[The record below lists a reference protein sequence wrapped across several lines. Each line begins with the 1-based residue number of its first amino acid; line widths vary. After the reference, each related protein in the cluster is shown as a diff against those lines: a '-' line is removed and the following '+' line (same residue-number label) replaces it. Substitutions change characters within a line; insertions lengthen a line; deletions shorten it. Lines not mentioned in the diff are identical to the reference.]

1 MQLWR
6 KHNCKPKYWWRFGF
20 WSWKA

>member
-6 KHNCKPKYWWRFGF
+6 KHKPEYWWRFGF